1 MINARQLSLDPV
13 DAPANDRGEPH
24 PPGPVDASRPDRL
37 PPLIDGDVAVKT
49 LASAWAGD
57 PLTMVQSPP
66 GAGKSTLLATV
77 ASHLQVRGGFTVG
90 LACQRTNQAIDLA
103 NKLARLAPAADTVYV
118 GPSSGKRPRDL
129 DDGVPHLRHVKPPE
143 DDGGLIIVATSAK
156 WAHVPAGDF
165 RADMLLVDEAWQLR
179 YADWGRIAHVADQ
192 YVLVGDPG
200 QIAPVV
206 TCTTRRWTSPTGPQV
221 PAPIAIRHLRA
232 TGDHAT
238 NPVTEYTLPNTR
250 RCGPATAA
258 VLAPLYPF
266 PFGSARHDRTLLI
279 DGVPAEEFARVT
291 VDSDAASRSDR
302 QVAAAIAERVADL
315 LHRGTYRDERGTI
328 RPLRPADIGVLTAHV
343 DQTNAVRSHLS
354 GLVGAA
360 DEVTVD
366 TADAIQGSE
375 FLVAL
380 AWSPVACKAALS
392 DFDLDTGRLCVM
404 LSRHVTHCVWFDRV
418 DTSARLTD
426 AGPDSLLYRDV
437 LGRLD
442 ATLGST
448 VAA

>member
-1 MINARQLSLDPV
+1 MSLDPV

-24 PPGPVDASRPDRL
+24 TSAPADASLPDRL

-77 ASHLQVRGGFTVG
+77 ASHLQVRGGFVVG
-90 LACQRTNQAIDLA
+90 IAAQRTNQAIDLA

-129 DDGVPHLRHVKPPE
+129 EDGVPHLRHIKPP
-143 DDGGLIIVATSAK
+143 DDMANGLIIVATSAK
-156 WAHVPAGDF
+156 WAHVPAGNF

-232 TGDHAT
+232 TDDPAT
-238 NPVTEYTLPNTR
+238 SPVTEYTLPNTR

-279 DGVPAEEFARVT
+279 DGAPAEEFARVS
-291 VDSDAASRSDR
+291 VDSNSASRSDR
-302 QVAAAIAERVADL
+302 QVAAAIAERVAEL
-315 LHRGTYRDERGTI
+315 LRVGAYRDERGNV
-328 RPLRPADIGVLTAHV
+328 RPLRPDDIGVLTGHV

-354 GLVGAA
+354 GLVDGA

-380 AWSPVACKAALS
+380 AWSPVACKAALN

-404 LSRHVTHCVWFDRV
+404 LSRHVTHCVWFDRT

-426 AGPDSLLYRDV
+426 AGADSMLYRDV

-442 ATLGST
+442 ATIGSRI
-448 VAA
+448 AA